1 LGYLFRSSHVDETRD
16 ELIVLIRPTVLPTP
30 EIAALTA
37 RAEKNKMPGV
47 LATEKEIRNEEVQ
60 RLKQVGREA
69 PVPFQPVRPQ

>member
-37 RAEKNKMPGV
+37 RAEENKMPGV

-60 RLKQVGREA
+60 RLKQVGREEQDY
-69 PVPFQPVRPQ
+69 VPPTKMQ